1 MGIFDALRAMFG
13 KDEGDKYE
21 KDADDIM
28 RIAYEEGDEYDEWDA
43 VGQVPHS
50 NPGENDE
57 GDINTPPH
65 DDPKPPDDRG
75 GGLLGWLFGR

>member
-1 MGIFDALRAMFG
+1 MGIFDMIRSFFG
-13 KDEGDKYE
+13 DDEADKYQ

-50 NPGENDE
+50 NPGEDDGE
-57 GDINTPPH
+57 ITTPPH

-75 GGLLGWLFGR
+75 GGGLLGWLFGR